1 MSNAIQTLPDDVAA
15 LKTALLEVTARAEQV
30 EAELANARARASDDQ
45 ATIAHQQ
52 LQIAKLQ
59 HQLYGQKSERAVRLL
74 DQLAL
79 GFEELASSATADEI
93 AAEQAAA
100 RTTNVAAFTRKRP
113 ARQPFPE
120 HLPRE
125 RVVEPAPATCQCCG
139 SARLR
144 KLGEDITETLEV
156 VPRSWKVIQ
165 HVREKF
171 SCRAC
176 EKVSQ
181 APAPFH
187 VTPRGWAVLG
197 CWR

>member
-79 GFEELASSATADEI
+79 GFEEWGWEPLHRVLI
-93 AAEQAAA
+93 AVGRWPGFRQLEAWTGCNAPIDLMRAAA
-100 RTTNVAAFTRKRP
+100 T
-113 ARQPFPE
+113 
-120 HLPRE
+120 
-125 RVVEPAPATCQCCG
+125 G
-139 SARLR
+139 
-144 KLGEDITETLEV
+144 
-156 VPRSWKVIQ
+156 
-165 HVREKF
+165 
-171 SCRAC
+171 
-176 EKVSQ
+176 
-181 APAPFH
+181 
-187 VTPRGWAVLG
+187 
-197 CWR
+197 